1 MDEWY
6 TYQRLFSCF
15 VIVFH
20 SMFNI
25 LFQFYIYHIQMIV
38 LLNQVNWSEI
48 NRQETKQGC
57 WVCVFFYGYRFCICF
72 VDIPI
77 GFWKGPYKF
86 EQLSSLCKIARSSV
100 ILFSLNIFDL
110 LKYAKRI
117 RHKLN
122 KLMKSSPTYNKLQH
136 YLIEH
141 ACIWIFLTLICVNWR
156 RTENEERN

>member
-25 LFQFYIYHIQMIV
+25 LFQFYIYHTQMIV

-57 WVCVFFYGYRFCICF
+57 WVCVYFFTGIDF
-72 VDIPI
+72 VSV
-77 GFWKGPYKF
+77 
-86 EQLSSLCKIARSSV
+86 SS
-100 ILFSLNIFDL
+100 
-110 LKYAKRI
+110 
-117 RHKLN
+117 
-122 KLMKSSPTYNKLQH
+122 
-136 YLIEH
+136 
-141 ACIWIFLTLICVNWR
+141 IFLLDFGKDHTNLSNCLHFVR
-156 RTENEERN
+156 LLGVR